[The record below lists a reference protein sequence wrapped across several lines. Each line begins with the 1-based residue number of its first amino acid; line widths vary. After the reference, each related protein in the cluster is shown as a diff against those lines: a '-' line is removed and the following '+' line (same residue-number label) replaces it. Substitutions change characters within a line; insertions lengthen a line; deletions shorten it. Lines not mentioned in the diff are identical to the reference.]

1 METNSE
7 LPKNSSSPF
16 TKRRLLGI
24 SFGIVLGIFA
34 VLVLLAPQNERLHA
48 LGPMTVGHES
58 MNCKTCH
65 TDSQG
70 TIRQQVQANVRYFF
84 RLRQSPVDF
93 GKKEVTND
101 TCLTCH
107 SRPNERH
114 PVYRFNEPR
123 YAQVRAE
130 LAPQNC
136 VSCHL
141 EHNGKRVTQPDITFC
156 SSCHKETKLKN
167 DPKVLEKDPTSLS
180 LFLGSDFPINSANKF
195 GDLQIKALANIKE
208 TQKPQFFFNADIG
221 SHSAMF
227 SDIAV
232 AQGCVDCHNKHPDS
246 PKTDWK
252 LNDIMG
258 ATTWS
263 YPRAT
268 VSSDEIMQNI
278 VALRRGFKE
287 AYSEYLAKTQ
297 SFTKKPLIGD
307 KWPKDGFYLPSLE
320 TFMKRIDEQNSGH
333 TLEGILTIISQ
344 SQSKDI
350 QKQGANL

>member
-7 LPKNSSSPF
+7 LPKKSSSPF

-167 DPKVLEKDPTSLS
+167 DPLDISHETLIAKNQWNTCMSCHDYHGNHEMKVSTSTKKT
-180 LFLGSDFPINSANKF
+180 INNEIIFNYLNGTSPSPYSAKK
-195 GDLQIKALANIKE
+195 IHEAKKE
-208 TQKPQFFFNADIG
+208 TD
-221 SHSAMF
+221 
-227 SDIAV
+227 
-232 AQGCVDCHNKHPDS
+232 
-246 PKTDWK
+246 
-252 LNDIMG
+252 L
-258 ATTWS
+258 
-263 YPRAT
+263 
-268 VSSDEIMQNI
+268 
-278 VALRRGFKE
+278 
-287 AYSEYLAKTQ
+287 
-297 SFTKKPLIGD
+297 
-307 KWPKDGFYLPSLE
+307 
-320 TFMKRIDEQNSGH
+320 
-333 TLEGILTIISQ
+333 
-344 SQSKDI
+344 
-350 QKQGANL
+350 

>member
-1 METNSE
+1 MKTSTLTLSILSLTTLSIYLFVSAPPQ
-7 LPKNSSSPF
+7 LPDDTAYGAQIPVQKMFEILNQENKAVRAIW
-16 TKRRLLGI
+16 TKE
-24 SFGIVLGIFA
+24 IVG
-34 VLVLLAPQNERLHA
+34 E
-48 LGPMTVGHES
+48 G
-58 MNCKTCH
+58 KTAGLKFDEH
-65 TDSQG
+65 W
-70 TIRQQVQANVRYFF
+70 RE
-84 RLRQSPVDF
+84 
-93 GKKEVTND
+93 KEVEAGP
-101 TCLTCH
+101 LPALFL
-107 SRPNERH
+107 R
-114 PVYRFNEPR
+114 
-123 YAQVRAE
+123 
-130 LAPQNC
+130 
-136 VSCHL
+136 
-141 EHNGKRVTQPDITFC
+141 
-156 SSCHKETKLKN
+156 ETA
-167 DPKVLEKDPTSLS
+167 KVLEKDPTSLS